1 VPRLYFAANSG
12 ARFGM
17 AEDVRS
23 AFGVEWT
30 DQADPTRGFKHLY
43 LNKEDKVRKQ
53 NYFFNRHCMNEYSTN
68 IIELIII

>member
-1 VPRLYFAANSG
+1 
-12 ARFGM
+12 M

-53 NYFFNRHCMNEYSTN
+53 ICFFNRHCMIEYSTN
-68 IIELIII
+68 IIELIIGRNRKGGANGRRDS